1 MMKLPNISDIPKDL
15 ELSNQTTYIYIYI
28 GRRKDVWEEW
38 ELIGGSQ
45 TYHLRNLNF
54 SRERYLDALSEKESI
69 AVPPVT

>member
-1 MMKLPNISDIPKDL
+1 M
-15 ELSNQTTYIYIYI
+15 
-28 GRRKDVWEEW
+28 

-54 SRERYLDALSEKESI
+54 SREKYLDALSEKESI